1 MIVQYALAEEN
12 PIALSEEE
20 LAQYAILHTN
30 KPNTTVYNDGGAGLG
45 LEYVADTKLYIDNKF
60 TALQNAIL
68 SAGAN
73 V

>member
-1 MIVQYALAEEN
+1 MEMDY
-12 PIALSEEE
+12 IAD
-20 LAQYAILHTN
+20 AKT
-30 KPNTTVYNDGGAGLG
+30 
-45 LEYVADTKLYIDNKF
+45 YIDNKF